1 MFDTNGKRDDR
12 CESAV
17 NDFLLL
23 LCGFVLTTVAGGFL
37 GYWLQ
42 GRTWRHQER
51 IRAQQAQIE
60 VARAFYEEL
69 SRLLDRRL
77 HRMRQLDGVLD
88 RPGQADAVDRSLA
101 RYRDVLD
108 EWNDNLNRN
117 LALAMSY
124 FGELFHSA
132 VEALYED
139 YSTAGREIETRV
151 REYRESGRA
160 SSPSV
165 KQRLR
170 GIDLVIYDLNLAM
183 IEALQRESVGVSDGA
198 AKFHSEPQAG
208 TAAGQLSR
216 RLKLQ

>member
-1 MFDTNGKRDDR
+1 
-12 CESAV
+12 V

-23 LCGFVLTTVAGGFL
+23 LTGFVLTTVLGGLL

-42 GRTWRHQER
+42 GRTWRHQDR
-51 IRAQQAQIE
+51 SRHRQAQLE

-88 RPGQADAVDRSLA
+88 SPNQADEVERRLA

-124 FGELFHSA
+124 FGELFRVA

-139 YSTAGREIETRV
+139 YAQAGREIETRV
-151 REYRESGRA
+151 REYRVDGTA

-165 KQRLR
+165 SPGFRRL
-170 GIDLVIYDLNLAM
+170 DLAIYDLNLAM
-183 IEALQRESVGVSDGA
+183 IEALQREAVGMPEGAGSGSDVR
-198 AKFHSEPQAG
+198 SEPPAG
-208 TAAGQLSR
+208 SAARQLSR
-216 RLKLQ
+216 ILDLR